1 MDSMVMV
8 YFEETFEQLDQCEQ
22 CLQHLEK
29 GYSEEYV
36 NQFFRYA
43 HSIKGSSDAMG
54 YEEVKDLTHQLEDIW
69 SLIRSK
75 KLSISKDILDIS
87 YQAVDIIYQ
96 MVENRKNPAT
106 EADLVTQ
113 LIEKSKILKKE
124 ISALETQKATKE
136 PIKQKKDE
144 KEEKDE
150 AEKEEIASKEVI
162 YENKMEEQTLSY
174 PNQYFIQIIMEPENP
189 MPAVTQFLILKS
201 LEENGVIDYAKP
213 SLEKIRNMD
222 EENHDFEMEFI
233 LQTGLN
239 RNELHKE
246 IEIGYIKDF
255 VIIDLKEAY
264 QKHVLTLSDKDFFD
278 YFFREISRV
287 IQLIN
292 EKQKEAL
299 DPSFW
304 KTVEFVIIKIHSK
317 SILLEND
324 FYYDQLKDHLDI
336 IKDLVNMKQ
345 KDDIVDPMDHETLFF
360 ILQKMFLQLL
370 QEVYRMIKNEIIIRY
385 MEVKEGQNMILT
397 FQNIT
402 LEMEPD
408 RYKILLID
416 ISLLS
421 KLRED
426 EMQSLEAIYQKLKD
440 MGISM
445 FLVHDGKKNKR
456 VYTGQRFFTPM
467 QHIIRY
473 QNEKEMIRKILIA
486 WKTGE
491 EEVKEVEK
499 AEEANNENID
509 C

>member
-1 MDSMVMV
+1 MVMV
-8 YFEETFEQLDQCEQ
+8 YFEETFEQLDQCEK

-36 NQFFRYA
+36 NQFFRCA

-69 SLIRSK
+69 ILIRSK
-75 KLSISKDILDIS
+75 QLSICKDILDIS
-87 YQAVDIIYQ
+87 YQAVDTIYQ

-106 EADLVTQ
+106 EPDLVAQ
-113 LIEKSKILKKE
+113 LIEKSKILKQE
-124 ISALETQKATKE
+124 IGAFGAQKTTKKTV
-136 PIKQKKDE
+136 KQK
-144 KEEKDE
+144 KDE
-150 AEKEEIASKEVI
+150 AEKEEIASKQVI
-162 YENKMEEQTLSY
+162 HENKVEEQTLSY
-174 PNQYFIQIIMEPENP
+174 PNQYFIQIMMEPENP

-213 SLEKIRNMD
+213 SVEKIRNMD
-222 EENHDFEMEFI
+222 EENHHFEMEFI
-233 LQTGLN
+233 FQTALN

-264 QKHVLTLSDKDFFD
+264 QKHVLTISDKDFFD

-292 EKQKEAL
+292 EKQKKTM

-304 KTVEFVIIKIHSK
+304 KKVEFVIIKIHSK
-317 SILLEND
+317 SVLLEND

-345 KDDIVDPMDHETLFF
+345 RDETVDALDHETLFF

-402 LEMEPD
+402 LEMEPE

-426 EMQSLEAIYQKLKD
+426 EMQSLETVYQKLKD

-445 FLVHDGKKNKR
+445 FLVHDGKRNKR
-456 VYTGQRFFTPM
+456 VYTGQRFFTPI

-486 WKTGE
+486 WKSG
-491 EEVKEVEK
+491 EEVKGAEEV
-499 AEEANNENID
+499 EEANNENID